1 MDDRESNLDGTPAAP
16 LPMRLLRRLGL
27 FQKIFTP
34 CENSSCKQLR
44 PFASLFLR
52 GSEGI
57 RLQGRW
63 YCGPDCFEHAAQKEF
78 RRLCAAPEPG
88 LKKAHRMPIGL
99 LMLSRGMIS
108 DAQLKQ
114 ALALQRE
121 QGIGKIGRLLQD
133 IGAATENDVAA
144 GLAAQ
149 WGCSV
154 YPLEGAAEFLQCASL
169 LPLSLLEAGRM
180 LPVHHVQAQQT
191 LYLAF
196 VEGIDRNALYAVD
209 QMLNLKTIPC
219 IVSES
224 AYLDAI
230 GELSRA
236 EDLRTT
242 VFESRFDSREM
253 ASTTRSYAWRVGS
266 DDVSI
271 VRSGRFIW
279 VRLQSLQG
287 PKDILFRLFAD
298 VQ

>member
-1 MDDRESNLDGTPAAP
+1 
-16 LPMRLLRRLGL
+16 
-27 FQKIFTP
+27 
-34 CENSSCKQLR
+34 
-44 PFASLFLR
+44 
-52 GSEGI
+52 
-57 RLQGRW
+57 
-63 YCGPDCFEHAAQKEF
+63 
-78 RRLCAAPEPG
+78 
-88 LKKAHRMPIGL
+88 
-99 LMLSRGMIS
+99 
-108 DAQLKQ
+108 
-114 ALALQRE
+114 
-121 QGIGKIGRLLQD
+121 
-133 IGAATENDVAA
+133 
-144 GLAAQ
+144 
-149 WGCSV
+149 
-154 YPLEGAAEFLQCASL
+154 
-169 LPLSLLEAGRM
+169 M
-180 LPVHHVQAQQT
+180 LPVHHVQVQQT

-230 GELSRA
+230 EELSRV

-242 VFESRFDSREM
+242 VFESRFDPREM